1 MGFCINDFE
10 QLFGSLMRQKNLEE
24 NLSTVMRNMEKEF
37 QFQSMGLFLKVPKA
51 NFYRLKIGR
60 NISHSYEKM
69 TTFFED
75 DRLIKELQR
84 LSIIKLE
91 KDKRFIFEK
100 DYKQLLIIP
109 LFNNQILLGFIFMD
123 SSSYEYTREDEM
135 KCGIFASL
143 ISIIVSMNN
152 LRYEVEQ
159 LSDLDEI
166 TQFLNFQ
173 AFVNRSEVLFSQ
185 TQRYKRNLTLVMIK
199 LANYNNIIRTIGKD
213 NTRDLIKQIAE
224 ILRRELRTSDITGI
238 INRDTFALLLPETS
252 GPDSIK
258 VVERIDKKINA
269 IPLMVG
275 YSVNWGIVENNE
287 GMKSFETM
295 INRAQDALFEASR
308 QSDRNYVVSE

>member
-1 MGFCINDFE
+1 
-10 QLFGSLMRQKNLEE
+10 
-24 NLSTVMRNMEKEF
+24 
-37 QFQSMGLFLKVPKA
+37 
-51 NFYRLKIGR
+51 
-60 NISHSYEKM
+60 
-69 TTFFED
+69 
-75 DRLIKELQR
+75 
-84 LSIIKLE
+84 
-91 KDKRFIFEK
+91 
-100 DYKQLLIIP
+100 
-109 LFNNQILLGFIFMD
+109 
-123 SSSYEYTREDEM
+123 
-135 KCGIFASL
+135 
-143 ISIIVSMNN
+143 MNN